1 MDFYRQ
7 EVKVRIFHAATIGK
21 PVDVYINDEKVISNL
36 QYRRV
41 TDYIN
46 LSKGKFNIKIY
57 ESGTGKILYNQTI
70 NLDGDKFITLSAI
83 SETGKLNL
91 IVVED
96 LEDSNR
102 FGDITDLYTTPLKA
116 NNDRASA
123 KIRFVHLSSNA
134 PGVDITLSD
143 GTKLFVNTKYKQVTN
158 YEPVGPG
165 PYTIQIRKTGTNTIL
180 QSIPSVTFEDD
191 QMYTIYAIGLMN
203 NTPKLEGI
211 ILKDGLSE

>member
-7 EVKVRIFHAATIGK
+7 NDVKVRVFHAATIGK
-21 PVDVYINDEKVISNL
+21 PVDVYVNDKKVISNL
-36 QYRRV
+36 EYRRV
-41 TDYIN
+41 SDYLN
-46 LSKGKFNIKIY
+46 LTKGKFNIKIY
-57 ESGTGKILYNQTI
+57 EAGTGNVLYNQTI
-70 NLDGDKFITLSAI
+70 NLDGDKFITLSAV

-91 IVVED
+91 VVVED
-96 LEDSNR
+96 LEDANR
-102 FGDITDLYTTPLKA
+102 FGDITDLYTKETI

-123 KIRFVHLSSNA
+123 QVRFVHLSANA

-158 YEPVGPG
+158 YENVGPG
-165 PYTIQIRKTGTNTIL
+165 PHTIQMRKTGTNTIL

-191 QMYTIYAIGLMN
+191 QMYTIYAIGLVN